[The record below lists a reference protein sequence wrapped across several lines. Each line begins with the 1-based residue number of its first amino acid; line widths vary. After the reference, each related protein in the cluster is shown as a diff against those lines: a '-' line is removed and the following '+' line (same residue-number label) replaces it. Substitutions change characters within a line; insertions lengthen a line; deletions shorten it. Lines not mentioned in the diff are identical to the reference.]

1 MKACC
6 RRRGFLYFYTYP
18 EKKFNMKTRFL
29 LIVTAAMIVTSCGK
43 KSTTPA
49 TPATQESYLNTSGGS
64 SWTYQQNDS
73 SGATPTSSQYTLTS
87 TSKDSTIGNKS
98 YHVYNYSYGGNQYLN
113 LTGSDYFQFDS
124 LPGGLGQVFE
134 RLYLKD
140 NLANGGTWSQDVNVN
155 ISLSGIPLSVKI
167 TLNNKI
173 AEKAISRQVNG
184 NSYADVI
191 HVSTSLSSS
200 SIPASGLTSSIDSY
214 YAPKYGLIENRSVI
228 NLDYLTITQ
237 KVNFSTKLLNA
248 ALK

>member
-1 MKACC
+1 MV
-6 RRRGFLYFYTYP
+6 FYTFTLRL
-18 EKKFNMKTRFL
+18 KKINMKTRFL
-29 LIVTAAMIVTSCGK
+29 LIVIAALIFTSCGK
-43 KSTTPA
+43 KSTTPD

-87 TSKDSTIGNKS
+87 TSKDSTIGSKK

-113 LTGSDYFQFDS
+113 LTGSDYYQFDS

-173 AEKAISRQVNG
+173 AEKGISRQVNG
-184 NSYADVI
+184 ISYTNVI

-200 SIPASGLTSSIDSY
+200 SIPTSGLTSSIDSY
-214 YAPKYGLIENRSVI
+214 YASKYGLIENNSVI
-228 NLDYLTITQ
+228 NLDYLTFTQ
-237 KVNFSTKLLNA
+237 KVNISTKLLNA